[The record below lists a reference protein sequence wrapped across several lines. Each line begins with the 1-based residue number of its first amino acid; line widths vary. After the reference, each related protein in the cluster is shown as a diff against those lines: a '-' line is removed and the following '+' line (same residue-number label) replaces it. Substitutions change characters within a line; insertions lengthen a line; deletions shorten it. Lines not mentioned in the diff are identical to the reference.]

1 MPPSWAGGTLGPGLV
16 PRSAGSCLL
25 STVLK
30 QLLVHLSRCC
40 EGLSRRS
47 PGEGEFAIRPG
58 TGTSVRCLF
67 AFKSPKS
74 VCFLMIEVFFFFFIS
89 VETYGSF
96 ARFQGSRCSEVSW
109 QCSSVHF
116 RPSCRARGGS
126 FPLVNVRPPLWE
138 KFSNRSVDKFPLRR
152 QPPSGRLRLAVS
164 ASDPRAHPLPLSLTV
179 SLFVLLLWFPHYF
192 PSALFSGLSMQFVIC
207 ALAILIPKGSF
218 CCRPLRFC
226 CCCFFK

>member
-40 EGLSRRS
+40 EGRSQRS

-74 VCFLMIEVFFFFFIS
+74 ACLLMIEVFFFFFLS
-89 VETYGSF
+89 PWKPTGASP
-96 ARFQGSRCSEVSW
+96 GSRGPGV
-109 QCSSVHF
+109 Q
-116 RPSCRARGGS
+116 
-126 FPLVNVRPPLWE
+126 
-138 KFSNRSVDKFPLRR
+138 KFPGDVPRSTFAPRVGHAVAPFLWSTYALR
-152 QPPSGRLRLAVS
+152 SGKNSRIAPWTSSLRVASLPLGDSAWLFRHRTPGLILSLRL
-164 ASDPRAHPLPLSLTV
+164 
-179 SLFVLLLWFPHYF
+179 
-192 PSALFSGLSMQFVIC
+192 
-207 ALAILIPKGSF
+207 
-218 CCRPLRFC
+218 
-226 CCCFFK
+226 

>member
-40 EGLSRRS
+40 EGCSRRS

-74 VCFLMIEVFFFFFIS
+74 ACLLMIEVFFFFFYLRGNLRDFRPVPGVPVFRS
-89 VETYGSF
+89 P
-96 ARFQGSRCSEVSW
+96 
-109 QCSSVHF
+109 SVHF
-116 RPSCRARGGS
+116 RPSRRARGGS
-126 FPLVNVRPPLWE
+126 FPLVNVRPPFWE
-138 KFSNRSVDKFPLRR
+138 KFSNRSVDKFPPRR

>member
-40 EGLSRRS
+40 EGRSRRS

-74 VCFLMIEVFFFFFIS
+74 ACLLMIEVFFFFFIS

-96 ARFQGSRCSEVSW
+96 ARFQGSRCSEVPRSTFAPRVGHAVAPFLW
-109 QCSSVHF
+109 STYALRSGKNSRIAPWTSS
-116 RPSCRARGGS
+116 
-126 FPLVNVRPPLWE
+126 
-138 KFSNRSVDKFPLRR
+138 LR
-152 QPPSGRLRLAVS
+152 V
-164 ASDPRAHPLPLSLTV
+164 ASLPLGDSAWLFRHRTPGLILSLC
-179 SLFVLLLWFPHYF
+179 L
-192 PSALFSGLSMQFVIC
+192 
-207 ALAILIPKGSF
+207 
-218 CCRPLRFC
+218 
-226 CCCFFK
+226 

>member
-30 QLLVHLSRCC
+30 QLLVHLSRCFA
-40 EGLSRRS
+40 GRSRRS

-74 VCFLMIEVFFFFFIS
+74 ACLLMIEVFFFFFYLRGNLRELRPVPGVLVFRS
-89 VETYGSF
+89 P
-96 ARFQGSRCSEVSW
+96 
-109 QCSSVHF
+109 SVHF
-116 RPSCRARGGS
+116 RPSRRARGGS
-126 FPLVNVRPPLWE
+126 FPLVNVCPPFWE
-138 KFSNRSVDKFPLRR
+138 KFSNRSVDKFPPRR

>member
-40 EGLSRRS
+40 EGRSRRS

-74 VCFLMIEVFFFFFIS
+74 ACLLMIEVFFFFFLS
-89 VETYGSF
+89 PWKPTGPSP
-96 ARFQGSRCSEVSW
+96 GSRGP
-109 QCSSVHF
+109 SVHF
-116 RPSCRARGGS
+116 RPSRRARGGS
-126 FPLVNVRPPLWE
+126 FPLVNVRPPFWE
-138 KFSNRSVDKFPLRR
+138 KFSNRSVDKFPPRR

-164 ASDPRAHPLPLSLTV
+164 ASDPRAHPLPSSLTV